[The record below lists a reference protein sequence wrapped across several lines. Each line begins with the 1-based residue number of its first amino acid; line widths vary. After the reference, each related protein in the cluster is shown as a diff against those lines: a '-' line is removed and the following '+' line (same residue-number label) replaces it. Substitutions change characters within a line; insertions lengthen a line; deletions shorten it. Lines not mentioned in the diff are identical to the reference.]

1 MAIGPVSF
9 MSLPFQANDD
19 VMETSS
25 KNIRNEL
32 DEDAKKRKMRWE
44 EYWRWYGRS
53 TISTSKAS
61 DVFDKI
67 DAP

>member
-1 MAIGPVSF
+1 MAIDPVSF
-9 MSLPFQANDD
+9 MSLPFRASAD

-25 KNIRNEL
+25 NNIRKEL
-32 DEDAKKRKMRWE
+32 DEDAEKRRIRWE

-61 DVFDKI
+61 DGFAKI
-67 DAP
+67 DRL